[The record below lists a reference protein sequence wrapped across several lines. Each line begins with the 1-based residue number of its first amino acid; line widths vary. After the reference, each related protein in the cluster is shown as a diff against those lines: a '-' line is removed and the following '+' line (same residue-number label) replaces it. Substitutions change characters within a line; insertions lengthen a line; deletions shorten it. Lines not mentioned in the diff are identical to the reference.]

1 MVFITGKCKR
11 CGEFIQMVWD
21 PSTETVRDCVCAKCG
36 NKMTFQQEGSMS
48 HHIDGI
54 VSLFER
60 NHFPFYIDQMFL
72 K

>member
-1 MVFITGKCKR
+1 
-11 CGEFIQMVWD
+11 MVWD

-48 HHIDGI
+48 HHIDGL